1 MPPFTE
7 YTATRW
13 YRSPEML
20 TEKGR
25 YNAPI
30 DIFALGSIMAEL
42 YLFRPLFQ
50 GDNELDQL
58 RKIQEVLSEEMVQ
71 RPFCMQ

>member
-1 MPPFTE
+1 
-7 YTATRW
+7 
-13 YRSPEML
+13 ML